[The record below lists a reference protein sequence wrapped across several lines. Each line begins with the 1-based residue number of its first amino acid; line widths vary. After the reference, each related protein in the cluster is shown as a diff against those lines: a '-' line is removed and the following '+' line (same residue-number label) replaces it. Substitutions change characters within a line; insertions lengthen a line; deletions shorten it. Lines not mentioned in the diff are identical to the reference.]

1 MAWSAAAEQLAQRI
15 RPLMQAHPG
24 FDEKKMFG
32 GLCFLL
38 NGNMCCGVTK
48 EARLMVRVGGDAYDD
63 ALRQPHATEMDFTG
77 RPLKGMVYVD
87 APGCEGD
94 AQLAAWI
101 ERGVDFCRQLP
112 KKTAAA
118 KSKRSKRR

>member
-1 MAWSAAAEQLAQRI
+1 MAWPEAAEQLAQRI
-15 RPLMQAHPG
+15 RPLLQAHPG
-24 FDEKKMFG
+24 FDEKRMFG

-77 RPLKGMVYVD
+77 RPLKGMVFVD
-87 APGCEGD
+87 APGFAHD
-94 AQLAAWI
+94 NQLAEWI
-101 ERGVDFCRQLP
+101 DRGIAFCGQLP
-112 KKTAAA
+112 EKSAAA
-118 KSKRSKRR
+118 KSRRTKRR